1 MTTFKPMRTRP
12 KKIKSTQNAFNF
24 RMPNSLRARVDKLAE
39 RHGLKPADLV
49 RNALWTTLPEW
60 ESKGIT
66 IKPVAA

>member
-1 MTTFKPMRTRP
+1 MRTRHAR
-12 KKIKSTQNAFNF
+12 KKKAASTGLNAFNF
-24 RMPNSLRARVDKLAE
+24 RMPDALRSRVDKLAE

-60 ESKGIT
+60 EAHGIT